1 MTPEQISLVQQSFEH
16 VEPIADTAAELFYG
30 RLFEIAPEVE
40 PLFGDDMVEQG
51 RKLMSTLGDAFT
63 PEVEEARGTAYAA
76 LSQAMISAAYDT
88 TAAG

>member
-1 MTPEQISLVQQSFEH
+1 M
-16 VEPIADTAAELFYG
+16 
-30 RLFEIAPEVE
+30 E

-63 PEVEEARGTAYAA
+63 PEVEEAWGTAYAA